1 MAEGKSVASKY
12 DVVFCAQNF
21 VSMFKEAEAKG
32 TLVIGLRNIMSQQ
45 EIEGEMREHGMLP

>member
-1 MAEGKSVASKY
+1 MAEGKIVASKY

-45 EIEGEMREHGMLP
+45 EIEGEMREHGMLL